1 MSEWSGSSKRVD
13 AVLFD
18 LGNTLVSYYR
28 RDEFLPILERSI
40 AATAATVDAHRTR
53 RGARS
58 PALDV
63 AGATAFA
70 RRFNTERADYR
81 IWPLADRLGQILGL
95 DDDEVTPELHA
106 ELAERFLEPIFA
118 TARLN
123 EHAITVL
130 QRIRTLGKKSAIVS
144 NTPWG
149 SPAGPW
155 QRELARH
162 GLLELVDASVF
173 CVDVGWRKPA
183 PQIFEHALA
192 RLEVVPSA
200 TVFVGDDAEWDVA
213 GARRAGIAPILLG
226 KPPANAT
233 CHSITGLDEVLALIE

>member
-1 MSEWSGSSKRVD
+1 MSEWSASSKRVD

-40 AATAATVDAHRTR
+40 AAAAAAVDAHRAR
-53 RGARS
+53 HGAGS
-58 PALDV
+58 QALDV

-95 DDDEVTPELHA
+95 DGEEVTPELHT

-118 TARLN
+118 AAQLN
-123 EHAITVL
+123 EQAIPVL
-130 QRIRTLGKKSAIVS
+130 QKIRALGKKSAIVS

-149 SPAGPW
+149 TPAGPW
-155 QRELARH
+155 HRELARH
-162 GLLELVDASVF
+162 GLLELVDAAVF

-183 PQIFEHALA
+183 PQLFEHALA

-226 KPPANAT
+226 EPPANAT
-233 CHSITGLDEVLALIE
+233 CQSVTRLDQVLALIE